1 MTTITTNNA
10 DNIDWGLVY
19 KNESVISNMAT
30 LSILLIQEI
39 VGHDISSTINN
50 EELCR
55 ESIARHVR
63 SVICKHFVTTD
74 N

>member
-1 MTTITTNNA
+1 MPSVTTT
-10 DNIDWGLVY
+10 DNIDWKLVC
-19 KNESVISNMAT
+19 KNEAVISNMAT

-63 SVICKHFVTTD
+63 SVICKHFVTI
-74 N
+74 NN